1 MVGRGVIG
9 VLSVVVGVAGHGSLV
24 YPRPRNSIDYL
35 QGVNTQWYVQPVT
48 VHVTCECV
56 GMYSVGMGLAVS
68 AGAWGV
74 ASSLPALVHVTCSN
88 VLGCGIV
95 LGWGWQSVLELGGV
109 ALSLSVMDGC
119 VDDEIGYGLLGI
131 LVPTPNHLLY
141 TRTCTCT
148 H

>member
-48 VHVTCECV
+48 VHVTC
-56 GMYSVGMGLAVS
+56 
-68 AGAWGV
+68 
-74 ASSLPALVHVTCSN
+74 SN

-95 LGWGWQSVLELGGV
+95 LGWGWQSVLELG
-109 ALSLSVMDGC
+109 ALRRACQRWFM
-119 VDDEIGYGLLGI
+119 
-131 LVPTPNHLLY
+131 
-141 TRTCTCT
+141 
-148 H
+148 